1 MQSFKSLSNFV
12 SKFQY
17 LFWDFDGV
25 IKDTIRVK
33 GEAFKDLFFEE
44 SESFK
49 TKILNYHLENQ
60 GISRH
65 EKIKEYLIWK
75 KNYNQKNLKHY
86 LDQFSS
92 IVVDKVLQSN
102 WYEDVKDYIL
112 INNYNQN
119 HFLLTQTPQEEIES
133 ILNQS
138 NFIKNFNKIYGWPN
152 KKSEV
157 IKKIIKDFSFKKKKC
172 IMIGDSKT
180 DLNASRDNKITFLL
194 HLTKE
199 NRSIFRNI
207 KVKYYQ

>member
-1 MQSFKSLSNFV
+1 
-12 SKFQY
+12 
-17 LFWDFDGV
+17 
-25 IKDTIRVK
+25 
-33 GEAFKDLFFEE
+33 
-44 SESFK
+44 
-49 TKILNYHLENQ
+49 
-60 GISRH
+60 
-65 EKIKEYLIWK
+65 
-75 KNYNQKNLKHY
+75 
-86 LDQFSS
+86 S

-207 KVKYYQ
+207 KVKCYQ